1 MKNIDIR
8 TLLLIGLSVVII
20 GMIFFSTNE
29 ATTDYSIIADKHEQ
43 IVKEKDA
50 IIEELQKDVEKKDE
64 ENKELEFLLD
74 RSYKTVDELTEKV
87 KKDLEEIKRLKS
99 GKGKVSAQVDASSD
113 EQREKLWRE
122 NLEKKKKV
130 LEAASK
136 SKNKIQ

>member
-1 MKNIDIR
+1 
-8 TLLLIGLSVVII
+8 
-20 GMIFFSTNE
+20 MIFFSTNE